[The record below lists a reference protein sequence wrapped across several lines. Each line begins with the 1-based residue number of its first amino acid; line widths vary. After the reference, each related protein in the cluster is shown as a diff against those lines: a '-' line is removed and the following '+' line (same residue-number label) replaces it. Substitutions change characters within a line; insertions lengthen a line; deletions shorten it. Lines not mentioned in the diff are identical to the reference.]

1 MLRETFY
8 LIGNKRINS
17 LVHLFISVYVNF
29 SCIWFCFIP
38 SLICP
43 TDAIPCS
50 SLLCFLLTSVNVLP
64 VKSSHSAPPNCAGSS
79 LLPQLF
85 SSCREQGDSL
95 VAGLGLLLAVAC
107 LVAEHGL

>member
-17 LVHLFISVYVNF
+17 LVLLFISVYINF
-29 SCIWFCFIP
+29 SCIWLCFIP

-43 TDAIPCS
+43 TDAILCS

-64 VKSSHSAPPNCAGSS
+64 VKSSHFSPPTVQGLPCCPSFS
-79 LLPQLF
+79 LVAE
-85 SSCREQGDSL
+85 SRGDSL